1 MSLLL
6 EMFTYPFIL
15 RAFVVGILVA
25 LCAALLGVPLVL
37 KRYSMIGDGLSHVE
51 FGAMAVASAVGWAPL
66 AVAIPVVTASAFLLL
81 RLSADS
87 RIRGDAA
94 IAMLSAVCLAVGVM
108 AVSLTSGMNTD
119 IYNYMFGSIL
129 SLSPHDARLSMALSV
144 GVLLLF
150 LLCYTRIFG
159 VTFDESFSRAVGVRV
174 GLYNAVIAVLT
185 AVTVVLGMRMMGAL
199 LISSLVIFPAL
210 TAMRVC
216 RRFSTVMLCAAI
228 LSVVCFTVGLILSY
242 VLGVPS
248 GASVV
253 LTDAAAFL
261 LFSLLRA
268 VRSRRRG

>member
-1 MSLLL
+1 MTVFWD
-6 EMFTYPFIL
+6 MWQYPFL
-15 RAFVVGILVA
+15 QRALFVGLLVS
-25 LCAALLGVPLVL
+25 LCAALLGVSLVL
-37 KRYSMIGDGLSHVE
+37 KRYSMIGDGLSHVA

-216 RRFSTVMLCAAI
+216 KRFSTVMLCAAI
-228 LSVVCFTVGLILSY
+228 LSVVCFTAGLILSY